1 VSVFDSIS
9 DFFKNAATGNLSQH
23 QLEEIKADVSK
34 DIAKASAGANPAVI
48 VERQKQAMAEV
59 ENFVRSIDAHPDD
72 SGLRLPGLGV
82 VGSQEFLSKL
92 NMLVKVIWTVAILAL
107 VLYGLARVGGIKS
120 LKKAAKAVRG

>member
-1 VSVFDSIS
+1 MSVLNSIS
-9 DFFKNAATGNLSQH
+9 DFFTNAATGNLSQH
-23 QLEEIKADVSK
+23 QLEEIKADVSE

-48 VERQKQAMAEV
+48 VEKQKQARAEI
-59 ENFVRSIDAHPDD
+59 ENFIRSLDAHPDD

-82 VGSQEFLSKL
+82 VGSQEFLSNL
-92 NMLVKVIWTVAILAL
+92 NTLVKVLWTIAILAL